1 MKRISAQDV
10 RRLTIGTSVD
20 LVSKDKRTTYSIV
33 QYGRTKALK
42 RADTIK
48 TIRTY
53 KGIYYEVA
61 E

>member
-10 RRLTIGTSVD
+10 RKLTIGTMVD
-20 LVSKDKRTTYSIV
+20 MVSKDKRVTYSIV

-42 RADTIK
+42 HADTIK

-53 KGIYYEVA
+53 KGIHYEVT

>member
-10 RRLTIGTSVD
+10 RRLTIGTMVD
-20 LVSKDKRTTYSIV
+20 LVSKDKRVTYSIV
-33 QYGRTKALK
+33 QYGRTKAL
-42 RADTIK
+42 RREDTIK